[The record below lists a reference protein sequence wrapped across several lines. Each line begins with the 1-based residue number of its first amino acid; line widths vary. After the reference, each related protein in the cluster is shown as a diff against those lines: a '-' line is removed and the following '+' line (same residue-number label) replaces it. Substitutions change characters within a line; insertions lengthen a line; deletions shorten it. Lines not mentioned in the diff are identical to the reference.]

1 MVPWRP
7 LGLNDSLGKLLH
19 SWTWH
24 IQGVPTMTLE
34 KAFPGQK
41 GTNIALGDSGEPGL
55 LAQVPPV
62 AVSAAPVRGQT
73 FTFRLHFRELELRQT
88 NSPVPSISFQVTSQ
102 QNTSLAPV
110 SRLTSNRTCVPRLHS
125 NKTAPPVYKPVLSL
139 TTTNAEGNRN

>member
-1 MVPWRP
+1 MAPWRP
-7 LGLNDSLGKLLH
+7 LGLNVSFGKLLH

-24 IQGVPTMTLE
+24 IQGMHTMALE
-34 KAFPGQK
+34 KVFPGQM
-41 GTNIALGDSGEPGL
+41 GTSIALGDSGEPGL

-110 SRLTSNRTCVPRLHS
+110 SRLTLNRTCVPRLHS
-125 NKTAPPVYKPVLSL
+125 NKTAHPVYKPVLNL

>member
-1 MVPWRP
+1 MAPWRP
-7 LGLNDSLGKLLH
+7 LGLNVSFGKLLH

-34 KAFPGQK
+34 KVFPGQM
-41 GTNIALGDSGEPGL
+41 GTSIALGDSGEPGL

-88 NSPVPSISFQVTSQ
+88 NSPVPSISFQVTSRIPEPISSLWAKPQ
-102 QNTSLAPV
+102 QKNCTPRIQTPTNLHPQVTSPSSV
-110 SRLTSNRTCVPRLHS
+110 
-125 NKTAPPVYKPVLSL
+125 
-139 TTTNAEGNRN
+139 